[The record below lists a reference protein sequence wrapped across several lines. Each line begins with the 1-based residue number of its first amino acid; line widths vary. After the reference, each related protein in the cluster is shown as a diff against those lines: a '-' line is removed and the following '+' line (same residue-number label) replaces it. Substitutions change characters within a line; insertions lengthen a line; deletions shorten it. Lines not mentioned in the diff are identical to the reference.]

1 MPEIS
6 GPGQKKLLE
15 SNAIVYGEDVKDIS
29 TLVYYLAALGIGK
42 ISCYFEDES
51 GYETLFYN
59 IKDLNTDISI
69 EIINNEASLKNKDLV
84 QTKNFKPVFRVFL
97 GNSSFIKRITN
108 DFINIENESMFIPTI
123 IALKNQWKGI
133 LHTFNKWDGFKS
145 FIEIFLDKSSSF
157 KLDSEK
163 IISKNFDESKI
174 ITSILGTLV
183 SIEGVKICLNLGE
196 MYKEALYFDFL
207 SMEFSKVEYS
217 KIDLYIDKL
226 LSDNYNCDDTVSNC
240 GGRKDLSKCKVL
252 IVGTGGL
259 GSPVAFALSMV
270 GIGTIGLVDHDRVE
284 ISNLNRQIIHSTSRL
299 GMAKVESAKVF
310 LKTISPNI
318 EIVTYDVV
326 FNKSNAMEII
336 SDYDIIIDGVD
347 NFPTRYLLND
357 ACFFSKKPMIE
368 AGVLRFTGLNTT
380 IIPGE
385 GHCYRCAFPSKPK
398 VGSTPSCSEAG
409 VLGSLPG
416 VMGFIQAVEAVKIA
430 TGKGNILKNKLLYF
444 DALDLEFTMI
454 NLNKNKNCPLC
465 GEHPSINELD
475 EYDFICESKNH

>member
-15 SNAIVYGEDVKDIS
+15 SNAFIYGETVKDIS
-29 TLVYYLAALGIGK
+29 VLVYYLAALGIGK
-42 ISCYFEDES
+42 ISCYCENES
-51 GYETLFYN
+51 GYEKLFYN
-59 IKDLNTDISI
+59 IKDLNTDILI
-69 EIINNEASLKNKDLV
+69 ELINKESLFKKEDLV
-84 QTKNFKPVFRVFL
+84 QNNNSKSIFRVFL
-97 GNSSFIKRITN
+97 GNCAFIKRIS
-108 DFINIENESMFIPTI
+108 DSLINTENESRFLPTI

-133 LHTFNKWDGFKS
+133 LQTFHRYDEFKS
-145 FIEIFLDKSSSF
+145 FIDILVDKSSSH
-157 KLDSEK
+157 KVDTDE
-163 IISKNFDESKI
+163 IISKDFDESKI

-183 SIEGVKICLNLGE
+183 SIEGTKICLNLGE
-196 MYKEALYFDFL
+196 VYKESLYFDFF

-217 KIDLYIDKL
+217 KINFSIDKFL
-226 LSDNYNCDDTVSNC
+226 EDNYNDTVSDY
-240 GGRKDLSKCKVL
+240 GVEKDLSKCKVL

-270 GIGTIGLVDHDRVE
+270 GVGTIGLVDHDRVE
-284 ISNLNRQIIHSTSRL
+284 ISNLNRQIIHSTSRI
-299 GMAKVESAKVF
+299 GMAKVESAKAF
-310 LKTISPNI
+310 LKSTNPNV
-318 EIVTYDVV
+318 EIVTHDVV

-336 SDYDIIIDGVD
+336 SNYDIIIDGVD

-357 ACFFSKKPMIE
+357 ACLFLKKTMIE

-416 VMGFIQAVEAVKIA
+416 VMGFIQAAEAIKLAI
-430 TGKGNILKNKLLYF
+430 GKGNILKNKLLYF

-454 NLNKNKNCPLC
+454 NLNKNKSCALC
-465 GEHPSINELD
+465 GENPSISELE
-475 EYDFICESKNH
+475 EYEFICESKND